1 MAMPPHSV
9 PLVTDAVVEPIY
21 VNARQYHG
29 ILRRRQSRAK
39 AESENKANKIRKVFP
54 KHYTCLSHSFS
65 SYLSNG
71 VKLLCHLFKIVVED

>member
-54 KHYTCLSHSFS
+54 KYYTCLSHIF
-65 SYLSNG
+65 
-71 VKLLCHLFKIVVED
+71 KLFIRQGETALPPLQDCC